1 MLTRGV
7 PLARELY
14 PSAVAYVYLN
24 QSIQL
29 VVINPILLVLMELGT
44 AAGAGAGGAG
54 RPTLARVLRKALIG
68 TATNPLVVLTAAG
81 LAAGRAYPTGLPPIL
96 AALSKQI
103 GDAGPF
109 LGFLCLGF
117 AMGAL
122 GGTST
127 QDVRHAAVLC
137 AAKLVLMPNLYMGAA
152 RLVGC
157 AKGDPLLAFLGSL
170 PASASVYS
178 LTVTRDLSPRVV
190 GPLVPASMLLSV
202 GVTLAPLFEATS
214 RWQLADALAIAIAAV
229 GVLALVSSGGDA
241 RPKGKAE

>member
-1 MLTRGV
+1 M
-7 PLARELY
+7 
-14 PSAVAYVYLN
+14 
-24 QSIQL
+24 
-29 VVINPILLVLMELGT
+29 
-44 AAGAGAGGAG
+44 
-54 RPTLARVLRKALIG
+54 
-68 TATNPLVVLTAAG
+68 LTAAG

-178 LTVTRDLSPRVV
+178 LTARWTSAAVV
-190 GPLVPASMLLSV
+190 IAGPASMLLSV